1 MNFLQSLVILLLQE
15 WSKCKILSWSFLKQW
30 KETIQERIY
39 ESDQWCLIG
48 MTLTLWPKC
57 SLMHVGKKIW
67 FSGGLVEII
76 RWFCNMILM
85 SNKITLVDSSLW
97 SLSILTKNIVGRPIG
112 QWTGVLVNLA
122 FFLAIKE
129 QVWRQRAELFYGE
142 LCLV

>member
-1 MNFLQSLVILLLQE
+1 MHPIRLYRGNEFLPKFSHPVATRMVKMQNPIL
-15 WSKCKILSWSFLKQW
+15 KFLKTM
-30 KETIQERIY
+30 KGNIQERIY

-48 MTLTLWPKC
+48 ITLSLWPKC

-97 SLSILTKNIVGRPIG
+97 SLSILTKNIFGRPTEHSPG
-112 QWTGVLVNLA
+112 RSLVLLWS
-122 FFLAIKE
+122 I
-129 QVWRQRAELFYGE
+129 LFDAN
-142 LCLV
+142 